1 MKILHINTSD
11 INGGAA
17 RAAFRLHRA
26 LLAQDVDSQMLVQAK
41 DSGDKTVIG
50 PVSKVGK
57 GMGLLRPTLNQLPNM
72 LYPRRT
78 RTPFHATWLP
88 FSGVVHKIQEINPD
102 LVHLHWI
109 AGGFVRI
116 EHLVKIA
123 RPIVWSLHDMW
134 ALTGGCNIDWGCGKY
149 LEACGACP
157 VLGSNWFRD
166 LSYWN
171 FRRKQKHLAKIPHL
185 KINGLSRWIADCA
198 KNSTLFQDR
207 KVVNLP
213 NPINIEV
220 YKPMPKGQAK
230 QIFGFSPHKRQVLF
244 GAINAT
250 NNDNKGFSELIQSL
264 EYVQVENIELAVF
277 GSSEPE
283 NAPKFPFQTH
293 YLGKIQD
300 DISLRILYSA
310 ADVIVV
316 PSKQEN
322 LCNTIMEALA
332 CGTPVV
338 GFAIGGNGDM
348 IDHQVNG
355 YLAEPFDS
363 KDMASGIEYCLDQTI
378 ALKLQKNAREKIV
391 RNFDSQL
398 VAQQYIDLYK
408 TELSGI

>member
-17 RAAFRLHRA
+17 RAAYRLHRA
-26 LLAQDVDSQMLVQAK
+26 LLARDVDSQMLVQAK
-41 DSGDKTVIG
+41 GSDDKTVIG
-50 PVSKVGK
+50 PVSKFGK
-57 GMGLLRPTLNQLPNM
+57 GMGLLRPTLNRLPNM

-78 RTPFHATWLP
+78 GTPFNATWMP
-88 FSGVVHKIQEINPD
+88 FSGVMQKIQKINPD

-116 EHLVKIA
+116 EHLAKIA
-123 RPIVWSLHDMW
+123 KPIVWSQHDMW
-134 ALTGGCNIDWGCGKY
+134 ALTGGCNVDCGCGKY
-149 LEACGACP
+149 LEGCGACP
-157 VLGSNWFRD
+157 VLGSNRRKD

-171 FRRKQKHLAKIPHL
+171 FRRKQKYLAKISHL
-185 KINGLSRWIADCA
+185 TINGLSRWIAECA
-198 KNSTLFQDR
+198 KNSTLFNDR

-213 NPINIEV
+213 NPINIES
-220 YKPMPKGQAK
+220 YKPMLKSQAK
-230 QIFGFSPHKRQVLF
+230 QIFGFAPHKRQVLF
-244 GAINAT
+244 GAFNAT
-250 NNDNKGFSELIQSL
+250 GNDNKGFGELIQSL
-264 EYVQVENIELAVF
+264 KYVQAENIELTVF

-283 NAPKFPFQTH
+283 NAPRLPFKTR

-310 ADVIVV
+310 ADVMVV

-348 IDHQVNG
+348 IQHKVNG
-355 YLAEPFDS
+355 YLAEPFDP
-363 KDMASGIEYCLDQTI
+363 KELALGIEYCLDQTI
-378 ALKLQKNAREKIV
+378 ALELQENAREKIV

-398 VAQQYIDLYK
+398 LAQRYIDLYK
-408 TELSGI
+408 TELSSI